1 MVRLALGALERL
13 HALTP
18 WLVPSAGNDGG
29 RAAVRA
35 EPALGPVEQP
45 SAVGASERAALDSAP
60 PVLVAGRDSARRAIL
75 LKELTEIMPGS
86 TVFEEVGAF
95 SEVLEHAPSSR
106 MVIFSGDLPDVPAE
120 SFTGILG
127 RRHPRLPVVRLDAPA
142 SSGNLCVHA

>member
-18 WLVPSAGNDGG
+18 WLVPSPGSDGG
-29 RAAVRA
+29 PAALHA
-35 EPALGPVEQP
+35 EPAAPSVDHP
-45 SAVGASERAALDSAP
+45 SALGGGEHEAHHRAP

-75 LKELTEIMPGS
+75 LKELPEIMPGS

-106 MVIFSGDLPDVPAE
+106 MVIFSGDLPDVPAD

-127 RRHPRLPVVRLDAPA
+127 RRHPPLPVVRLDAPEP
-142 SSGNLCVHA
+142 SSDLCAHA

>member
-18 WLVPSAGNDGG
+18 WLVPSAGHDGG
-29 RAAVRA
+29 PAALHA
-35 EPALGPVEQP
+35 DPAPGPVEHS
-45 SAVGASERAALDSAP
+45 SALGGGEHEAPDRTP

-106 MVIFSGDLPDVPAE
+106 MVIFSGDLPDVPAD

-127 RRHPRLPVVRLDAPA
+127 RRHPRLPVVRLDAPP
-142 SSGNLCVHA
+142 SSDNLCVRA